1 MCVVQ
6 NTHKPEGRV
15 WEGILGTGDSLG
27 VEILIM
33 LFFNNNDSSTW
44 FAEHNTKHFACI
56 ISFTAFL

>member
-33 LFFNNNDSSTW
+33 LFFQ
-44 FAEHNTKHFACI
+44 
-56 ISFTAFL
+56 